1 MGGCCARQQDMNF
14 DKMNSFQYSVDDII
28 RVNQDSKPELFLE
41 VSNINNT
48 NTKEEDIELLKIIVN
63 MKNTFKGK
71 VNTISI
77 IELFNL
83 AIYNKESYKNNDYII
98 FDMRRSNEQKEEF
111 LKRIKHI
118 NYTYDQIKKIKNTNK
133 YSKLK
138 TFINNKIII
147 IIISE
152 YYLNPKNNEENYRK
166 VDEYPL
172 ILCQFLYDVN
182 NSISFRIL
190 NCCFSQKEKISYMN
204 KFEEYLSVFHSDEI
218 IPYILLSY
226 YHVTNL
232 IKEGYFFINFSSQK
246 IFSFQNFI
254 NFLEKKNSEE
264 NNNDEENDDS
274 IKEKL
279 LNDMKITC
287 IINIDEKNENID
299 IKEFKNKKNIY
310 KEIYIKKNDFIS
322 NKEKII
328 EIKTWLKQEVI
339 HGHSCF
345 FNIINK
351 NDEQEENINEN
362 EINDW
367 IYVIIII
374 ICLVIEVDYESV
386 LNYFREKIIYIDNI
400 NEILN
405 NINKEEISGILNY
418 LNN

>member
-41 VSNINNT
+41 ETNINNANAT
-48 NTKEEDIELLKIIVN
+48 EEDNELLKIIVN

-83 AIYNKESYKNNDYII
+83 AIYNKESFKNNDYII

-138 TFINNKIII
+138 TFINNKKII

-166 VDEYPL
+166 VNEYPL
-172 ILCQFLYDVN
+172 ILAQFLYDVN
-182 NSISFRIL
+182 NNINFRIL
-190 NCCFSQKEKISYMN
+190 NCCLTQKEKISYMN

-226 YHVTNL
+226 NHVTNL
-232 IKEGYFFINFSSQK
+232 IKEGYFFINFSKEK
-246 IFSFQNFI
+246 IFSFKNYI
-254 NFLEKKNSEE
+254 EFLEKKNSEE
-264 NNNDEENDDS
+264 NKINEYDDT

-279 LNDMKITC
+279 LNDMKIIC
-287 IINIDEKNENID
+287 IINIEEKNEIFD
-299 IKEFKNKKNIY
+299 IKEYKNKKNVY
-310 KEIYIKKNDFIS
+310 KEIFIKKNDFIS

-328 EIKTWLKQEVI
+328 LFKTWLRQEI
-339 HGHSCF
+339 IQGRSCF
-345 FNIINK
+345 FNIINEIE
-351 NDEQEENINEN
+351 DHEENINEN
-362 EINDW
+362 ENNDW

-374 ICLVIEVDYESV
+374 ICLLIEVDYNSV
-386 LNYFREKIIYIDNI
+386 LNYFREKIIYLDNI
-400 NEILN
+400 TQILN
-405 NINKEEISGILNY
+405 NINKEEITGILNY